1 MKGGKLHH
9 RQKRTIGDIINWKL
23 NLLQSIFG
31 GITGLFGGGKKPG
44 GRPRPGYGR
53 PTRPARPS
61 YGGNTQR
68 PQRPSYGGGG
78 GGGRPQGRPQ
88 GRPRPNYG
96 GQGGGQQQQAQ
107 GGSQVFGPA
116 SVFHMLPAPNLATE
130 APQVSPKE
138 CDQVKMILEGFC
150 SVSKGA
156 NLRFHSYCKRDAWH
170 KSPYHHLSSMVV
182 QPSNFGGAYDTNR
195 HRKQDLLA
203 LKAAKFSKL
212 GVFQDL
218 IPCWP

>member
-1 MKGGKLHH
+1 MRLRLVLLVSLVVCLSNVEARHKMKGGKLHH

-78 GGGRPQGRPQ
+78 GGRPQGRPQ

-130 APQVSPKE
+130 APQVSPKD
-138 CDQVKMILEGFC
+138 CDQVKMIRRFSFC
-150 SVSKGA
+150 FKRCRFKVSELLQKGSVA
-156 NLRFHSYCKRDAWH
+156 
-170 KSPYHHLSSMVV
+170 
-182 QPSNFGGAYDTNR
+182 
-195 HRKQDLLA
+195 
-203 LKAAKFSKL
+203 
-212 GVFQDL
+212 
-218 IPCWP
+218 

>member
-44 GRPRPGYGR
+44 GRPSYGPRPQRPSRPG
-53 PTRPARPS
+53 RPS
-61 YGGNTQR
+61 YGGNTQQR
-68 PQRPSYGGGG
+68 PQRPSYGG

-96 GQGGGQQQQAQ
+96 GQGGQ
-107 GGSQVFGPA
+107 GGGGGQVFGPA

-130 APQVSPKE
+130 APQVSFTCTHFRHE
-138 CDQVKMILEGFC
+138 VC
-150 SVSKGA
+150 
-156 NLRFHSYCKRDAWH
+156 H
-170 KSPYHHLSSMVV
+170 KSLSSNLKCWVWL
-182 QPSNFGGAYDTNR
+182 QIDLKQGSNLKVDFNQVGG
-195 HRKQDLLA
+195 
-203 LKAAKFSKL
+203 LKK
-212 GVFQDL
+212 
-218 IPCWP
+218 C